1 MKKKSMAKQAL
12 KFILSIVLLTAVSY
26 ALLDYTPLRSLAA
39 SYAAYSTSSV
49 LQTLGD
55 SAEIRWLENPHLV
68 SEKYD
73 AELIPLCWGLLELA
87 LWAGVVFATDNR
99 PLERRLKG
107 FLLGTVG
114 FLVFNPIRIAVTLK
128 IFSPSSAF
136 ASFVAHDILFRTSI
150 LALFVAAYAVWYYW
164 E

>member
-12 KFILSIVLLTAVSY
+12 KFILSIVLLTALSY
-26 ALLDYTPLRSLAA
+26 ALLDYTPLRSVAS
-39 SYAAYSTSSV
+39 SYAAHSTSFV
-49 LQTLGD
+49 LSTLGD
-55 SAEIRWLENPHLV
+55 SAEIRWPGNPHLV

-99 PLERRLKG
+99 SIGRRLNG
-107 FLLGTVG
+107 FLLGTAG

-128 IFSPSSAF
+128 LFSPSNTFS
-136 ASFVAHDILFRTSI
+136 SFVAHDILFRTSI
-150 LALFVAAYAVWYYW
+150 LALFVFAYAVWYYW